1 MNSEEKNSMRNYLQK
16 QITEIPTILQEEL
29 TYNNELFNKR
39 NDFEDITQMIDDF
52 LNGENINRF
61 IVLPGLRGVGKTT
74 ILYQVYEYLL
84 KTKNINQNQ
93 ILYIS
98 CDNINKITKCDIL
111 ETIEFY
117 LEEFHHLT
125 PRTLKKE
132 LFLLIDECHFDN
144 EWSMAGKIIYDQSKK
159 IFMIFTGSSALKLE
173 YENEAKRRMIRNSI
187 FPLNYSQHLKL
198 KYNYDAGNISNELF
212 NLLFTSEIDKSCEL
226 EQKINKDLMNLKNY
240 TTNDWDNYFKFGGF
254 PSVLHEKTE
263 RKSCEKLYEA
273 VDTIVTKDLGAIK
286 NITTDSEDKSLRLLQ
301 FLAQK
306 LPGDISQA
314 TLAQSANTNKN
325 TVNSLLRLLEKTQL
339 IFHYEPYVSPG
350 GRVKKSWNYYFANSS
365 IRHAINKHFGF
376 SSIKK
381 EDYYG
386 ILLENLVASS
396 LFNIKNNE
404 NYFEFDIFFELG
416 KNTVDFLIK
425 KGFENPIP
433 IEVGLGDKSKRQ
445 IKKAIN
451 KFNSEYGIIISSTTN
466 TIEKD
471 DDIIY
476 IPIKTF
482 SLM

>member
-1 MNSEEKNSMRNYLQK
+1 MNTEEKNSLENYLQK
-16 QITEIPTILQEEL
+16 QTTEIPIILNEEL
-29 TYNNELFNKR
+29 SYNNKAFNHR
-39 NDFEDITQMIDDF
+39 NDFENITNCIDDF

-84 KTKNINQNQ
+84 KTKNIPQNQ

-98 CDNINKITKCDIL
+98 CDNINKITECDIL

-117 LEEFHHLT
+117 LEEFHHVT
-125 PRTLKKE
+125 PRTLKNE
-132 LFLLIDECHFDN
+132 LFLLIDESHFDK

-173 YENEAKRRMIRNSI
+173 YENEAKRRMIRNTI

-198 KYNYDAGNISNELF
+198 KYGYDAGNISNELF
-212 NLLFTSEIDKSCEL
+212 NLLFTPEIDKACMM
-226 EQKINKDLMNLKNY
+226 EQKINEDLMNLKSY
-240 TTNDWDNYFKFGGF
+240 TTNDWDNFFKFGGF
-254 PSVLHEKTE
+254 PSVLHEQTE
-263 RKSCEKLYEA
+263 RKACEKLYES
-273 VDTIVTKDLGAIK
+273 VDTIVTKDLGTIK
-286 NITTDSEDKSLRLLQ
+286 NITTNSEDQALRLLQ

-376 SSIKK
+376 SSMKK
-381 EDYYG
+381 EEYEG

-396 LFNIKNNE
+396 LFNLKNNE

-433 IEVGLGDKSKRQ
+433 IEVGLGKKNKRQ
-445 IKKAIN
+445 VKNAMN
-451 KFNSEYGIIISSTTN
+451 KYNSEYGIIISNTTK
-466 TIEKD
+466 TIKKD
-471 DDIIY
+471 EDIICM
-476 IPIKTF
+476 PVKTF

>member
-1 MNSEEKNSMRNYLQK
+1 MNSEEKNSLENYLQK
-16 QITEIPTILQEEL
+16 QTAEIPIILNDEL
-29 TYNNELFNKR
+29 SYNNKAFNHR
-39 NDFEDITQMIDDF
+39 NDFENITNYIDDF
-52 LNGENINRF
+52 LNGKNNDRF
-61 IVLPGLRGVGKTT
+61 IVLPGLRSVGKTT
-74 ILYQVYEYLL
+74 ILYQIYEYLL
-84 KTKNINQNQ
+84 KTKNIPQNQ

-98 CDNINKITKCDIL
+98 CDHINKITKCDIL

-132 LFLLIDECHFDN
+132 LFLLIDESHFDK

-212 NLLFTSEIDKSCEL
+212 NLLFTSEIDKSCIL
-226 EQKINKDLMNLKNY
+226 EQKINEDLMNLKNY
-240 TTNDWDNYFKFGGF
+240 TTNDWDNFFKFGGF
-254 PSVLHEKTE
+254 PSVLHEQTE
-263 RKSCEKLYEA
+263 RKACEKLYES
-273 VDTIVTKDLGAIK
+273 VDTIVTKDLGTIK
-286 NITTDSEDKSLRLLQ
+286 NITTDSEDQALRLLQ

-306 LPGDISQA
+306 FPGDISQA
-314 TLAQSANTNKN
+314 TLAQSANTNKS

-376 SSIKK
+376 SSMKK
-381 EDYYG
+381 EDYEG
-386 ILLENLVASS
+386 VLLENLVASS

-404 NYFEFDIFFELG
+404 NYFEFDVFFELG

-445 IKKAIN
+445 VKKAIN
-451 KFNSEYGIIISSTTN
+451 KFNSEYGIIISSTTK
-466 TIEKD
+466 TIKKD
-471 DDIIY
+471 GDIIY
-476 IPIKTF
+476 LPIKTF

>member
-1 MNSEEKNSMRNYLQK
+1 MNTEEKNSLENYLQK
-16 QITEIPTILQEEL
+16 QTTEIPIILNDEL
-29 TYNNELFNKR
+29 SYKDKSFNHR
-39 NDFEDITQMIDDF
+39 SDFENITNMIDDF

-84 KTKNINQNQ
+84 KTKNIPQNQ

-111 ETIEFY
+111 KTIEFY
-117 LEEFHHLT
+117 LDEFHHLT

-132 LFLLIDECHFDN
+132 LFLLIDESHFDK

-173 YENEAKRRMIRNSI
+173 YENEAKRRMIRNTI

-198 KYNYDAGNISNELF
+198 KYNYDTGNISNELF
-212 NLLFTSEIDKSCEL
+212 NLLFTSEINKSCKL
-226 EQKINKDLMNLKNY
+226 EQKINEDLMNLKNY

-254 PSVLHEKTE
+254 PSLLHEQTE
-263 RKSCEKLYEA
+263 RKACEKLYES
-273 VDTIVTKDLGAIK
+273 VDTIVTKDLGTIK
-286 NITTDSEDKSLRLLQ
+286 NITTDSEDQALRLLQ

-314 TLAQSANTNKN
+314 TLAQSANTNKS

-376 SSIKK
+376 SSMKK
-381 EDYYG
+381 EDYEG

-396 LFNIKNNE
+396 LFNVKNNE

-433 IEVGLGDKSKRQ
+433 IEVGLGDKNKRQ

-451 KFNSEYGIIISSTTN
+451 KYKSDYGIIISNTTK
-466 TIEKD
+466 TIKKD
-471 DDIIY
+471 DDVIY